1 MVMQLSVK
9 ELTGTADTAD
19 QGEIVFNALSAGL
32 KTAGVVTLDFA
43 GVTTATS
50 SFTNA
55 AIVPLLSDYSLDH
68 LRQHLR
74 VVKSTRQINDMI
86 KTRLERVASGSAA
99 A

>member
-9 ELTGTADTAD
+9 ELAGSADTAS
-19 QGEIVFNALSAGL
+19 QGETVLGAISAGL
-32 KTAGVVTLDFA
+32 KTGVVTLDFA

-55 AIVPLLSDYSLDH
+55 AIVPLLSEYSLDH
-68 LRQHLR
+68 LKRHLR

-86 KTRLERVASGSAA
+86 KTRLQRAASDSAA